1 MQPGRPRAR
10 PRVTGRRQAA
20 LAQLA
25 KSQMVGSRSGGG
37 GPGGVVAP
45 TPASHTPAA
54 RGAPD
59 AAVLRSGDSR
69 GSGAAG
75 APPGSGGR
83 ESDGDAGAGGAGPW
97 HLTPEAHIRSRG
109 APSPSSG
116 ASRVASPPACVSP
129 DRSEEQTRPPRVAGR
144 GVGGA

>member
-1 MQPGRPRAR
+1 
-10 PRVTGRRQAA
+10 
-20 LAQLA
+20 
-25 KSQMVGSRSGGG
+25 VGSRSGGG

-116 ASRVASPPACVSP
+116 ASRVASPSSGASRVASPPACVSP
-129 DRSEEQTRPPRVAGR
+129 DRSEEQTRPPRGAGR
-144 GVGGA
+144 GAGGA